1 MVVDPF
7 LSSHG
12 VVENDNAQI
21 EIAGSAW
28 IEVVEQTDAALD
40 LMRSRKSRET
50 SAGRLDK
57 LRDVARGAAA
67 QNQDAGRNSKQILDA
82 V

>member
-1 MVVDPF
+1 MPAEVLICRSAVMLGDPSDK
-7 LSSHG
+7 LYGEPNAVRQG
-12 VVENDNAQI
+12 V
-21 EIAGSAW
+21 
-28 IEVVEQTDAALD
+28 
-40 LMRSRKSRET
+40 RSRKSRET

-67 QNQDAGRNSKQILDA
+67 QNQHAGRNSKQILDA

>member
-50 SAGRLDK
+50 SAGRT
-57 LRDVARGAAA
+57 R
-67 QNQDAGRNSKQILDA
+67 
-82 V
+82 